1 MDALQR
7 VALLQD
13 RYDVLKFMLLFVL
26 LLTISLSLE
35 YYQYKKIILFDSY
48 LTTAEVQKQY
58 TKTKQKPNGKI
69 KEYQVLKLKS
79 DEGFSFYTIASK
91 KTPNYKKK
99 ELQVEFSTDNLTFLN
114 YLKTFFAFSRLS
126 PSKSP
131 PTLKTQLNQKLQSI
145 HTDPDVAALYEALFL
160 ATPLP
165 YGIQEQFSKLG
176 IMHLLALSGF
186 HLSVLFALLFFLLK
200 KPYALL
206 QQRYFPYR
214 SQKRDLFFIIAS
226 LLLAYLL
233 FVGSPPSLL
242 RAYAMLVVAFVLYE
256 RGVVIFSMQTLLL
269 SALLLL
275 ALFPRL
281 LFSAGFFLSISGVF
295 YIFAFFQL
303 FDSQTKLFKTLL
315 LPFWIYFMMLPF
327 SLVLFANFSLYH
339 PLSTLLTALF
349 SIFYPLTLL
358 AHLFGFGAWSDTVL
372 SYLLHFET
380 NASLIVLP
388 NSLLYLHIVLSL
400 VVLWRKNLLP
410 LLLLESLSLF
420 IYAVYNVA
428 EF

>member
-1 MDALQR
+1 MDVVQR
-7 VALLQD
+7 VALIQD
-13 RYDVLKFMLLFVL
+13 RYDVLKFVLLFIL

-35 YYQYKKIILFDSY
+35 YYKYKKIILFDSY
-48 LTTAEVQKQY
+48 VTTVEVQKQY
-58 TKTKQKPNGKI
+58 TKIKQKPNGKI

-91 KTPNYKKK
+91 KTPNYKTK
-99 ELQVEFSTDNLTFLN
+99 ELQVEFYTDKLTFLN
-114 YLKTFFAFSRLS
+114 YLKTFFALS
-126 PSKSP
+126 VLTPSKSP
-131 PTLKTQLNQKLQSI
+131 PTLKTQLNQKLKKI

-165 YGIQEQFSKLG
+165 YGMQEQFSKLG

-242 RAYAMLVVAFVLYE
+242 RAYAMLLVAFFLYE

-269 SALLLL
+269 SSLLLI

-281 LFSAGFFLSISGVF
+281 LFNTGFFLSISGVF
-295 YIFAFFQL
+295 YIFVFLQL
-303 FDSQTKLFKTLL
+303 FEQKTKLFKTLL

-339 PLSTLLTALF
+339 PLSIVLTALF

-358 AHLFGFGAWSDTVL
+358 FHLLGFGVWSDTWL
-372 SYLLHFET
+372 SLLIHFDT
-380 NASLIVLP
+380 KASLVSVP
-388 NSLLYLHIVLSL
+388 QSLLYLHVIFSL
-400 VVLWRKNLLP
+400 FVLWRKNLLP
-410 LLLLESLSLF
+410 LLLLWSLF
-420 IYAVYNVA
+420 FFVYAVYNVA
-428 EF
+428 